1 MIVLGGHKGFNWQN
15 TVYSESGA
23 MSSVLMYQTND
34 IHSGHTN
41 MPSMFE
47 ERYSHACSIF
57 SSPAHNGRPVA
68 IAAAG
73 FGYGSMTAEVLDYTI
88 IGKPWEF
95 SKYTSTDNFS
105 LILLFT
111 SYIKR

>member
-1 MIVLGGHKGFNWQN
+1 MIVLGGTIGFNWQN
-15 TVYSESGA
+15 TAHPKSGA
-23 MSSVLMYQTND
+23 TSSVLKYQTNN

-47 ERYSHACSIF
+47 ERWSHACSIF

-73 FGYGSMTAEVLDYTI
+73 FGGGSMNAEVLDYTI